1 MAELNSPLTLGALEL
16 KNRVIMAPL
25 TRNRATADRVP
36 TPMMVE
42 YYAQRAS
49 AGLIISEATVI
60 SEEANGYLNTPGLFT
75 DAQVEGWKKVT
86 QAVHEKGGLI
96 IAQLWHVGRVSH
108 PDLLNGETPVSASA
122 VQQAGHVSLLR
133 PKRPYVLP
141 RPLEVSEIHAITEQY
156 KQAAIRAK
164 EAGFDG
170 VELHAANGYL
180 IDQFLQSK
188 TNQREDEYGGSV
200 EKRTR
205 FLLEATDA
213 LIEVWGADRV
223 GVHFAPR
230 CDDHD
235 MGDDNPRETF
245 GYAMEQLGKRKIA
258 FFFTREY
265 LAEDSISEYMKER
278 SGGVPYIANMQLSR
292 EDAIELLAAEKAD
305 AVAFGKAYIANM
317 QLSREDAIELL
328 ASGKADAVAFG
339 RAYIANPDLYERLMQ
354 DAPLNE
360 LKLENMIGTGVAE
373 GYVDYPTLAEMETAA
388 V

>member
-16 KNRVIMAPL
+16 KNCVIMAPL

-200 EKRTR
+200 ENRTR
-205 FLLEATDA
+205 VLLEATDA

-278 SGGVPYIANMQLSR
+278 SGGV
-292 EDAIELLAAEKAD
+292 
-305 AVAFGKAYIANM
+305 AYIANM

-328 ASGKADAVAFG
+328 ASGKADAVSWG
-339 RAYIANPDLYERLMQ
+339 KDYIANPDLYERLLQ

-360 LKLENMIGTGVAE
+360 LKLENMIGTDVAA
-373 GYVDYPTLAEMETAA
+373 GYVDYPTLAEMETVA